1 MSFHFLSICT
11 WKTVHGVLLLYCI
24 FVVRLFLVSVLVTVD
39 LKAIYIESG
48 LLFCSLVF

>member
-1 MSFHFLSICT
+1 MSFHFLAICT
-11 WKTVHGVLLLYCI
+11 WKTVYAVLLLYCI
-24 FVVRLFLVSVLVTVD
+24 FVVCLFLVSVLVTVD